1 MTSLLISL
9 LLPFLLL
16 AATVAGEW
24 LPSGPLTMYWDCCKP
39 SAAWPNAAPVSAP
52 AHSCARDGLTRLS
65 DHNAQ
70 SICGGGPAYTCTNYQ
85 PFSIGNV
92 GYVFSARANNG
103 NMNPPDYLC
112 GCYRLTTHQQP
123 GLVLITQVLNEGGS
137 LSDGQFDLQ
146 VPGGGVG
153 DFNGCVSEYNSPPDG
168 WGQRNGGIKAASE
181 CTQLPASLHPGC
193 LWRFRTFDSRK
204 GLQTTQSAERVKCPA
219 ALTKISG
226 CVRHDDHMLADAPEA
241 LQV

>member
-1 MTSLLISL
+1 
-9 LLPFLLL
+9 
-16 AATVAGEW
+16 
-24 LPSGPLTMYWDCCKP
+24 
-39 SAAWPNAAPVSAP
+39 
-52 AHSCARDGLTRLS
+52 
-65 DHNAQ
+65 
-70 SICGGGPAYTCTNYQ
+70 
-85 PFSIGNV
+85 
-92 GYVFSARANNG
+92 
-103 NMNPPDYLC
+103 
-112 GCYRLTTHQQP
+112 
-123 GLVLITQVLNEGGS
+123 GGS